1 MAILMSPTV
10 MQTPCGNFRRQWAVL
25 DHTHKGKG
33 PTEGIDTEFWAVFP
47 PLLND
52 KMNQE
57 IDQLST
63 VADKIVGQELA
74 VKYNWSCPEHTLVDG
89 VVVDGWGLVECV
101 VDLRKMTQRN
111 TRSGTVR
118 AVKYFYVP
126 M

>member
-10 MQTPCGNFRRQWAVL
+10 MQTPCGNFRRQWAVV
-25 DHTHKGKG
+25 DHTHKGEG
-33 PTEGIDTEFWAVFP
+33 PTDGIDTEFWAVFP

-57 IDQLST
+57 INQLST

-74 VKYNWSCPEHTLVDG
+74 VKYNWLCYGE
-89 VVVDGWGLVECV
+89 LVEYV
-101 VDLRKMTQRN
+101 VDLGNMTQLN
-111 TRSGTVR
+111 TRSGR
-118 AVKYFYVP
+118 KRDVKYFYVP